1 MKLDMEN
8 QKLRT
13 QLNDFVSR
21 IDASLDKA
29 KKVNDQLD
37 RTLQKHRKAKKLF
50 TISDTAMPMF
60 IVNSEQS

>member
-1 MKLDMEN
+1 MEN

-29 KKVNDQLD
+29 KKINDQLD
-37 RTLQKHRKAKKLF
+37 RTLQKHRRAKKLF
-50 TISDTAMPMF
+50 TISDTAKREF
-60 IVNSEQS
+60 IV